1 MTIPVLTSYNCVMTL
16 MTWQGK
22 SFGRIWVHVT
32 KCLLWKNS
40 LFGRFLA
47 KSIFSIHFD
56 LLDDIKSL
64 CLLWKQKH
72 LDFVLF
78 FFGEIFLVWNG
89 HIWVPKLRLVSSRL
103 KQFMKMDATRCI
115 FGPLSKNLSYRTFCF
130 PKMAK
135 THLR

>member
-1 MTIPVLTSYNCVMTL
+1 MGPYFVFMMTL
-16 MTWQGK
+16 SQKIVIFIKNQRFHFFTIMIVGWLQWLGRAK
-22 SFGRIWVHVT
+22 ILNFRRIWVHVT

-89 HIWVPKLRLVSSRL
+89 HIWVPKLRLVRSRL
-103 KQFMKMDATRCI
+103 KDSMKMDGTR
-115 FGPLSKNLSYRTFCF
+115 F
-130 PKMAK
+130 
-135 THLR
+135 